1 MMVNRLIAY
10 KIWLNY
16 LKEENF
22 VNKTQDFESN
32 YISVGNKQISRIN
45 IIANVVGKF
54 QSEDGN
60 YLAITIDDSSA
71 QVRLKT
77 WREDTKILNN
87 INVGDIVLI
96 IGKIRNYSDEIYI
109 LPEIVK
115 KVLINDELLRRLEL
129 IKEYG
134 LPKESEII
142 EEPEPKIEYEEI
154 NFNSNNLK
162 NQLLNLI
169 EKNEEDLGITL
180 EEIKIQLHSDLVSIN
195 KILEELLKEGQIYLI
210 NNKYR
215 LLL

>member
-32 YISVGNKQISRIN
+32 YISVGDKQISRIN
-45 IIANVVGKF
+45 IIANVVSKF

-77 WREDTKILNN
+77 WREDTKILKN

-115 KVLINDELLRRLEL
+115 KVLINDEILRRLEL

-169 EKNEEDLGITL
+169 EKNEEDLGINL

-210 NNKYR
+210 NDKYR

>member
-1 MMVNRLIAY
+1 M
-10 KIWLNY
+10 
-16 LKEENF
+16 
-22 VNKTQDFESN
+22 
-32 YISVGNKQISRIN
+32 
-45 IIANVVGKF
+45 
-54 QSEDGN
+54 
-60 YLAITIDDSSA
+60 
-71 QVRLKT
+71 
-77 WREDTKILNN
+77 
-87 INVGDIVLI
+87 
-96 IGKIRNYSDEIYI
+96 
-109 LPEIVK
+109 
-115 KVLINDELLRRLEL
+115 
-129 IKEYG
+129 
-134 LPKESEII
+134 PKESEII

>member
-1 MMVNRLIAY
+1 MMINRLIAY

-32 YISVGNKQISRIN
+32 YISVGDKQISRIN
-45 IIANVVGKF
+45 IISNVVSKF

-60 YLAITIDDSSA
+60 YFAITIDDSSA

-87 INVGDIVLI
+87 INVGDIVLV
-96 IGKIRNYSDEIYI
+96 IGKIRNYNDEIYI

-115 KVLINDELLRRLEL
+115 KVSINDELLRRLEL

-134 LPKESEII
+134 LPKESEIL
-142 EEPEPKIEYEEI
+142 EESEPKIEYEEI

-195 KILEELLKEGQIYLI
+195 KILEELLKEGQIYLV

>member
-87 INVGDIVLI
+87 INVGDIVLV
-96 IGKIRNYSDEIYI
+96 IGKVRNYNDELYI

-169 EKNEEDLGITL
+169 EKNEEDLGINL

>member
-1 MMVNRLIAY
+1 MVNRLIAY

-87 INVGDIVLI
+87 INVGDIVLV
-96 IGKIRNYSDEIYI
+96 IGKVRNYNDELYI

-169 EKNEEDLGITL
+169 EKNEEDLGINL